1 MEPEYNIITSG
12 KPSPG
17 FMGKTYTEKSRALI
31 RAAASD
37 IIKPAIPDMRVEI
50 IDFEAK
56 LTTIYESVRKAA
68 KAIGSNIKSIVR
80 HEKRKKKKK
89 PDRKRNKY
97 TM

>member
-1 MEPEYNIITSG
+1 
-12 KPSPG
+12 
-17 FMGKTYTEKSRALI
+17 
-31 RAAASD
+31 
-37 IIKPAIPDMRVEI
+37 MRVEI

-89 PDRKRNKY
+89 TRQKKE
-97 TM
+97 